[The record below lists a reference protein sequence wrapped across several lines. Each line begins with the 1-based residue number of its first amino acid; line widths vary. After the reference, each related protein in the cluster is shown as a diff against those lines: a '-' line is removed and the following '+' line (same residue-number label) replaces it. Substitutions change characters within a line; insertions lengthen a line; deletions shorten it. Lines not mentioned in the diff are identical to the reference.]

1 MKCKEYKIGLWRGI
15 GYHLDE
21 FNISAYSEQHAIEV
35 LVAELITDGNTQ
47 FFETEEDFYALV
59 DDGDVFII
67 GEDCYEGWMY
77 VDATSEG
84 APYPVFLRT
93 ENMSIELL
101 SNNK

>member
-1 MKCKEYKIGLWRGI
+1 MICKEYKIGLWRGI

-35 LVAELITDGNTQ
+35 LVAKLINDECTQ
-47 FFETEEDFYALV
+47 YYLTETDFYDLV
-59 DDGDVFII
+59 DTGDVYII

-77 VDATSEG
+77 VDATGEG

-93 ENMSIELL
+93 ENMNIKLL
-101 SNNK
+101 GNNH

>member
-1 MKCKEYKIGLWRGI
+1 MKCKEYKICLWSGI
-15 GYHLDE
+15 GYHLDA

-35 LVAELITDGNTQ
+35 LVAELIADGNTQ

-77 VDATSEG
+77 VDATREG

-93 ENMSIELL
+93 ENMNIKLL
-101 SNNK
+101 SNNQ